1 VTGTEYGALTDKIR
15 QYSPGADLAL
25 LARAVEFAAQA
36 HIGQT
41 RESGEEYISHP
52 LAVAYILA
60 ELQMDL
66 ETICAAILHDVVE
79 DTSVSLVSL
88 AEKFGPRVGKLVDG
102 VTKLS
107 RLDFKN
113 RQEQQAETLRK
124 MFLAMAEDVRVIL
137 IKLADRLHNM
147 RTLKF
152 RPQERQKITARETLD
167 IFAPLANRLG
177 MSRMQWE
184 LEDLALKCLDPVS
197 YDDIATKVSAKRQNR
212 EDVIKRALST
222 LNTHLLEVNIKADMQ
237 GRPKHFYSIYRK
249 MQSGKSFDEIYDL
262 IALRIIVESSQ
273 DCYGV
278 LGVVHSIWRPIP
290 GRFKDYIATPKQN
303 NYQSLHTTIVGEQGE
318 PLELQIRTY
327 EMHRIAE
334 NGVAAHWA
342 YKDGVK
348 PEKELATKMAWLR
361 SLLEW
366 QKDYADPEEFV
377 EGLKIDL
384 FSDEVFVFTPKGDI
398 IDLPVGSIPLD
409 FAYRVHTDI
418 GHRCVGAKV
427 SGRIVPLTY
436 ELKTGDIVEI
446 ITTKQSNGPS
456 RDWIKLVQTPQAR
469 SKIRQ
474 WFKKEQKSENIER
487 GRDLLIREA
496 KKQGYLPEEL
506 LAGKYLAEVATEQ
519 NYLSEEDMLANIGH
533 GGVRALHIANKLI
546 PKYVK
551 DKAPATVEQDV
562 VPVLTKKAAPK
573 SEVVVVGL
581 ENALVKIASC
591 CHPLPG
597 DQIVGFVTRG
607 RGVSVHT
614 ANCPNI
620 VALAREP
627 ERLIN
632 VKWANRSGSAYQVRI
647 EFIGINRPG
656 ILRDV
661 TEALAELKTDIS
673 SMQARST
680 KDKEAHLKIT
690 VVVRDLAHCER
701 VLAKLQKVRDVL
713 SVKRVASVVGKWEG
727 LHAGSSATSQSS

>member
-1 VTGTEYGALTDKIR
+1 LTGTEYGALTDRIR
-15 QYSPGADLAL
+15 QYSPGADLTL
-25 LARAVEFAAQA
+25 LTRAVEFAAHA
-36 HIGQT
+36 HVGQT

-66 ETICAAILHDVVE
+66 ETICAAILHDVIE
-79 DTSVSLVSL
+79 DTGVSLVDL
-88 AEKFGPRVGKLVDG
+88 TEKFGPRVGKLVDG

-152 RPQERQKITARETLD
+152 RPQERQKPTARETLD

-177 MSRMQWE
+177 ISRVQWE
-184 LEDLALKCLDPVS
+184 LEDLALKYLDPTA
-197 YDDIATKVSAKRQNR
+197 YEDIATKVSAKRQNR
-212 EDVIKRALST
+212 EEVIKRALSA
-222 LNTHLLEVNIKADMQ
+222 LGSHLVEVDIKADMQ

-262 IALRIIVESSQ
+262 IALRIIVESVK

-290 GRFKDYIATPKQN
+290 GRFKDYIANPKPN
-303 NYQSLHTTIVGEQGE
+303 MYQSLHTTIVGEQGE

-334 NGVAAHWA
+334 HGVAAHWA
-342 YKDGVK
+342 YKEGAK

-384 FSDEVFVFTPKGDI
+384 FTDEVFVFTPKGDI
-398 IDLPVGSIPLD
+398 VDLPVGSIPLD

-446 ITTKQSNGPS
+446 ITTKQSSGPS
-456 RDWIKLVQTPQAR
+456 RDWIKLVRTPQAR

-474 WFKKEQKSENIER
+474 WFKKEQKAENIER
-487 GRDLLIREA
+487 GRELLAREV
-496 KKQGYLPEEL
+496 KRQGYLPEEL
-506 LAGKYLAEVATEQ
+506 LVDKYLAEVSAEQ
-519 NYLSEEDMLANIGH
+519 NYLSDEDMFANLGH
-533 GGVRALHIANKLI
+533 GGVSAMHIANRLI
-546 PKYVK
+546 PKYLK
-551 DKAPATVEQDV
+551 EKAPAYAENVAMT
-562 VPVLTKKAAPK
+562 VLTKQT
-573 SEVVVVGL
+573 SLRDEVLVVGL
-581 ENALVKIASC
+581 ENALVKLASC
-591 CHPLPG
+591 CNPLPG

-620 VALAREP
+620 AGLAREP

-661 TEALAELKTDIS
+661 TEALAELKTDITA
-673 SMQARST
+673 MQARST
-680 KDKEAHLKIT
+680 KEKEAHLKIT
-690 VVVRDLAHCER
+690 IVVRDLAHCER
-701 VLAKLQKVRDVL
+701 VLAKLQKIRDAL
-713 SVKRVASVVGKWEG
+713 SVKRVANVVGKG
-727 LHAGSSATSQSS
+727 DVLNAGSGATSQPS